1 MCYIFNVS
9 FVIDAYTPSRK
20 EIFLRMIE
28 SHYYYNK
35 IIAHLNEKINKVD

>member
-9 FVIDAYTPSRK
+9 FVIDAYAPSWK
-20 EIFLRMIE
+20 EIFLRMID
-28 SHYYYNK
+28 SHYCYNK